1 MIGINPTV
9 LVMKYLNSQVS
20 RDAIQAVG
28 DYLNSKESYSQRF
41 KIKKTHND
49 LKKNSLLSSPA
60 RRYSKPCIWI
70 GPLMEACR

>member
-49 LKKNSLLSSPA
+49 LKKKILYCHHQQEGIQSHVS
-60 RRYSKPCIWI
+60 
-70 GPLMEACR
+70 G